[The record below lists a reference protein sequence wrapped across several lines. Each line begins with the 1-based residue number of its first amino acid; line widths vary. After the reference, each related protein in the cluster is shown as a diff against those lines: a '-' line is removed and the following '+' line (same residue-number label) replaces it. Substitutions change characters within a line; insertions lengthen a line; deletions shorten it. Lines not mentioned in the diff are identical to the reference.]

1 MSPCLIVLISWDSA
15 FPLMP
20 RAQICSS
27 STAESRNKLCD
38 LLFGSAKGTS
48 SLRPSHIRSN
58 SSRWNWALRDTCR
71 IPARRSARSV
81 SFLSDSFNLQNPRD
95 CHTQRANGYLEVFLD
110 LPYLHTAG
118 HSRCTVCV
126 GKDAMTASSGMECKK
141 SNTTVFTARN
151 KTILACASKRA
162 LFKKIESQECWVVP
176 HVSLTRMPKNTSR
189 RRQDH

>member
-1 MSPCLIVLISWDSA
+1 
-15 FPLMP
+15 MP

-27 STAESRNKLCD
+27 STAESRNKICD

-48 SLRPSHIRSN
+48 SLRPSHIRSK

-162 LFKKIESQECWVVP
+162 LFKKNWIAGMLGGSPCFYDTKAKKHVPETAGPLGIE
-176 HVSLTRMPKNTSR
+176 PKDIS
-189 RRQDH
+189 HC

>member
-1 MSPCLIVLISWDSA
+1 MSPCLIVLMSWDSA

-20 RAQICSS
+20 RARICSS
-27 STAESRNKLCD
+27 STADSRNKLCD

-48 SLRPSHIRSN
+48 SLRPNHIRSN

-126 GKDAMTASSGMECKK
+126 GKDAMTASSGMECK
-141 SNTTVFTARN
+141 NP
-151 KTILACASKRA
+151 IQLC
-162 LFKKIESQECWVVP
+162 SQQGTLHP
-176 HVSLTRMPKNTSR
+176 RMCLETSSVQVKLNCR
-189 RRQDH
+189 DVGWFPMLL